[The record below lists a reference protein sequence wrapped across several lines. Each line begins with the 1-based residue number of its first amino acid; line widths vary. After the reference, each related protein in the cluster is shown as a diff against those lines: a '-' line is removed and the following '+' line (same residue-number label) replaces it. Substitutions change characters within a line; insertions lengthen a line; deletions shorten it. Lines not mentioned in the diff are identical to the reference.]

1 MAAGAGAAAG
11 GRTMAVMVAVAAWE
25 EGVGVPDR
33 DAGES
38 GGGGMSVG
46 LAVVREV
53 DGRLRRPYPQRL
65 S

>member
-1 MAAGAGAAAG
+1 
-11 GRTMAVMVAVAAWE
+11 MAVMVAVAAWE

-53 DGRLRRPYPQRL
+53 DGRLRRPDPQRL